1 MTLNISTLVGGG
13 PLPENDHVFFGQILP
28 GLGSVPGDDTDDVH
42 DPPPSSGNSD
52 NGNFRKCFTTADC
65 EVHNSSSRGI
75 QEDVHCAD
83 HAGRGYKTCFC
94 VSILKETD
102 KDGSCET
109 PATISSQKVRD
120 SGFFVSVGNNVTTNS
135 NRTQNNIVLSAE
147 ETQTLLQIFIPVSF
161 IVTLLTILILVFARK
176 TQLCQRK
183 KKRKDVIIRNNE
195 DIQLLDRMNFVNKN
209 PTYFMTSQD
218 KSEEKKISIKEIPY
232 ERVKII
238 ETVGEGAFGHVYKGL
253 YYTPDSP
260 DATNVAIKI
269 LKEGVSNEVKEDFE
283 REVEI
288 MSNFSHDNILS
299 LLGVI
304 TKDVG
309 DSPYMIFEYMIHG
322 DLAEL
327 LRRNDP
333 VMRKNE
339 NDFKLQKNDLIDVAL
354 QIANGMK
361 YLTSQH
367 FVHRDLATRNCLVG
381 DGLIVKISDFGM
393 ARDVYTHDY
402 YKIGGSRMLPV
413 RWMSPESVK
422 YGCFTNESDIW
433 AFGVVLWEI
442 YSYGRQPYYGHSN
455 EEVVRFLDE
464 GILLQRPE
472 ECPYIVYHI
481 MLSCW
486 KTDPKDRHSFVRIY
500 KHLTDFSK
508 EILKSSSNCSINV
521 SETHDVC

>member
-1 MTLNISTLVGGG
+1 MTFNFSDIGIFPESRNDFIQQNFPLESEPPWTL
-13 PLPENDHVFFGQILP
+13 
-28 GLGSVPGDDTDDVH
+28 
-42 DPPPSSGNSD
+42 GNSD
-52 NGNFRKCFTTADC
+52 NGIIYSSMKSVSGNFRKCDTKEDCLNNTQSEIECIDNGSRGFTTC
-65 EVHNSSSRGI
+65 YCIHNLEETDRDGRCKSLSYSSH
-75 QEDVHCAD
+75 EDA
-83 HAGRGYKTCFC
+83 
-94 VSILKETD
+94 KETFLISID
-102 KDGSCET
+102 NN
-109 PATISSQKVRD
+109 AT
-120 SGFFVSVGNNVTTNS
+120 S
-135 NRTQNNIVLSAE
+135 NYNKTLNPVLSAKPE
-147 ETQTLLQIFIPVSF
+147 VPETQTLLQIFIPVSF
-161 IVTLLTILILVFARK
+161 IITLLMVLAFIFARK
-176 TQLCQRK
+176 RQFCQKR

-209 PTYFMTSQD
+209 PTYFMTSQE
-218 KSEEKKISIKEIPY
+218 KSDEKKVSIKEIPF

-253 YYTPDSP
+253 YYTQDCPSAKD
-260 DATNVAIKI
+260 VAVKI

-288 MSNFSHDNILS
+288 MSNFNHDNILS

-304 TKDVG
+304 TKDIG
-309 DSPYMIFEYMIHG
+309 DTPYMIFEYMVHG

-333 VMRKNE
+333 VMRKSE
-339 NDFKLQKNDLIDVAL
+339 NDFKLKKADLIDVAL

-381 DGLIVKISDFGM
+381 DDLTVKISDFGM

-433 AFGVVLWEI
+433 AYGVVLWEI

-464 GILLQRPE
+464 GILLQRSE
-472 ECPYIVYHI
+472 ECPDTVYHI

-486 KTDPKDRHSFVRIY
+486 KTDPKERHSFCRIH

-508 EILKSSSNCSINV
+508 EILKSSNCSLNTT
-521 SETHDVC
+521 EQNAC

>member
-1 MTLNISTLVGGG
+1 MTTEKSLDYRPCNPDIGDECPFLGESMCFEGKCMCINTLV
-13 PLPENDHVFFGQILP
+13 PTTPEGKCK
-28 GLGSVPGDDTDDVH
+28 
-42 DPPPSSGNSD
+42 GNY
-52 NGNFRKCFTTADC
+52 RKCDSKEDC
-65 EVHNSSSRGI
+65 YNHTSTSIPDTVECLDN
-75 QEDVHCAD
+75 E
-83 HAGRGYKTCFC
+83 GRGFSTCYC
-94 VSILKETD
+94 VDHLKEAD
-102 KDGSCET
+102 RDGVCD
-109 PATISSQKVRD
+109 ISPVTQSSPKVRY
-120 SGFFVSVGNNVTTNS
+120 SGFIVFVDNNKNETSTPHNI
-135 NRTQNNIVLSAE
+135 TQNIVLSAA

-161 IVTLLTILILVFARK
+161 LITLLTILILVFARK
-176 TQLCQRK
+176 SQMCHK
-183 KKRKDVIIRNNE
+183 KKKKKDVIIRNNE

-209 PTYFMTSQD
+209 PTYFMTSQK
-218 KSEEKKISIKEIPY
+218 KSDEKKVSIKEIPY

-253 YYTPDSP
+253 YYTPDCP
-260 DATNVAIKI
+260 DAKDVAIKI

-288 MSNFSHDNILS
+288 MSNFNHDNILS

-333 VMRKNE
+333 VMRKSE

-433 AFGVVLWEI
+433 AYGVVLWEI

-486 KTDPKDRHSFVRIY
+486 KTDPKERHSFFRIH

-508 EILKSSSNCSINV
+508 EILKSSDCSINV
-521 SETHDVC
+521 TETQDVC